1 MTTGEGGGGM
11 SMDRSAPRLD
21 TRGGA
26 AIHGNLHVARDFI
39 GRDQHQHYYVSQVT
53 PIFMPRTG
61 GPAERRQPYLGGQP
75 FRADDWELLT
85 GRGEAV
91 GDVIRQIQDRATLAT
106 AVYGPPDVGK
116 TSFLAAGVLPRLDGA
131 GADVFPLRDYGDAVS
146 LIKGLLLGR
155 ARAMALGVSDGASVS
170 ELAQAI
176 VAASP
181 RRMIWLFD
189 QFERFFLEDVSAGER
204 EALQETLVRTV
215 QQLAP
220 DRFQLLIGIRDDWQS
235 AFDREWGDLLPGLRE
250 LPVHL
255 EPLKL
260 SQAKVAILHPTRELR
275 VQPIFD
281 ESFLDAQ
288 LLDALDQL
296 SLDQPERIL
305 PADLQ
310 IVCRYLYEAARERRE
325 QSIKAALY
333 LEVTE
338 GKGAEWIMD
347 DHFRGLLDRVE
358 GVRQGRVEEVAAEI
372 LALDP
377 GVWADAYRLPVRT
390 ASPAEVAATLEAM
403 ARAGLAVWHLDGER
417 RIYAFAGNSIA
428 RAAERALGRQA
439 QQRLRAR
446 REMDYVWRDWLTDD
460 AWASRYQLNLVDDHY
475 DGRPLPAQRAL
486 VALRSAVAR
495 QMPTW
500 PWLKRLESEAAHR
513 LIQEL
518 EEREGAISEH
528 GQELTRQRQAA
539 RILGVSD
546 PELLPCPRSDAF
558 GPLSWTAAAHRE
570 PESREAAALAAL
582 SAYGEGALERLR
594 TAVEAARKAEVLE
607 AGPARRRLAELRG
620 ILADAR
626 EGIAKEVRR
635 CGWRERLGVWWWRF
649 RRRVGRDRRYILRLS
664 AGGGVGAGLGLGALR
679 FLMAPLLPGNSGFM
693 LYSNFPSG
701 FLLGWALSLGLVLV
715 DVVRLRPRERR
726 REGAG
731 ARPSLPA
738 VVHGALAFAAA
749 YVLLIVLLDATKL
762 IASPLGPPL
771 ALVAGVGLSYAV
783 RDQPMA
789 GWRIGIGR
797 WVRRLAASALAFALG
812 QLAFVAVDVALG
824 PGRVLGTGLTVV
836 WSGFTYESFLSALLP
851 QLGLERLLS
860 SDHWFHYLGVLDA
873 ALVGVVLA
881 LGLSAGLIVAGRR
894 HRRWESLMR
903 RAGE

>member
-1 MTTGEGGGGM
+1 
-11 SMDRSAPRLD
+11 MDRSAPRVA
-21 TRGGA
+21 THGGA
-26 AIHGNLHVARDFI
+26 AVHGNLHVARDFI
-39 GRDQHQHYYVSQVT
+39 GRDQHKHYYVSQVT

-131 GADVFPLRDYGDAVS
+131 GSDVFPLRDYGDAVS

-155 ARAMALGVSDGASVS
+155 ARAMALDVSDGASVP
-170 ELAQAI
+170 ELVQAV

-181 RRMIWLFD
+181 RRMVWLFD
-189 QFERFFLEDVSAGER
+189 QFERFFLEDVSAEER
-204 EALQETLVRTV
+204 EALQETLVNTV
-215 QQLAP
+215 QQMAP
-220 DRFQLLIGIRDDWQS
+220 DRFQILIGIRDDWQS
-235 AFDREWGDLLPGLRE
+235 AFDRQWGDLLPGLRE

-288 LLDALDQL
+288 LLDDLERL

-325 QSIKAALY
+325 QSIRAALY
-333 LEVTE
+333 FEVTE
-338 GKGAEWIMD
+338 GKGAEWILD
-347 DHFRGLLDRVE
+347 DHLRGLLERVE
-358 GVRQGRVEEVAAEI
+358 GVGRGRVEEVAAEM
-372 LALDP
+372 LALEP
-377 GVWADAYRLPVRT
+377 GVWANPDRLPVRA
-390 ASPAEVAATLEAM
+390 ASPAEVAAALEAM
-403 ARAGLAVWHLDGER
+403 ARAGLTVWHLADER
-417 RIYAFAGNSIA
+417 RIYAFASNSIA
-428 RAAERALGRQA
+428 RAAERALGPQA
-439 QQRLRAR
+439 QRRLRAR
-446 REMDYVWRDWLTDD
+446 RELDYVWRDWLADD

-475 DGRPLPAQRAL
+475 DGRPLPAERAL

-495 QMPTW
+495 QMPVR
-500 PWLKRLESEAAHR
+500 PWLKRLEGEAAHR

-518 EEREGAISEH
+518 EETEGAISERAE
-528 GQELTRQRQAA
+528 GLTRRRQAA
-539 RILGVSD
+539 RILGVAD
-546 PELLPCPRSDAF
+546 QELPPRPRSDAF
-558 GPLSWTAAAHRE
+558 GPLSWIAAVHRA

-582 SAYGEGALERLR
+582 SAYGQGALERLR
-594 TAVEAARKAEVLE
+594 DAVEAAREADVLGT
-607 AGPARRRLAELRG
+607 GPAWRRLAELRG

-626 EGIAKEVRR
+626 DEIAKEVRTY
-635 CGWRERLGVWWWRF
+635 GWREQLGVWWWRF

-679 FLMAPLLPGNSGFM
+679 FLMAPLVGGNRGFM
-693 LYSNFPSG
+693 LYSTFPSG

-715 DVVRLRPRERR
+715 DAVRLRPRERR
-726 REGAG
+726 REEAG
-731 ARPSLPA
+731 ARLSLPA
-738 VVHGALAFAAA
+738 VVQGALAFAAA

-762 IASPLGPPL
+762 TASPLGPPL

-783 RDQPMA
+783 RDQPVA
-789 GWRIGIGR
+789 GWRIGIGG

-812 QLAFVAVDVALG
+812 QLAFVAVDAALG
-824 PGRVLGTGLTVV
+824 PGRDLGTGLTVV
-836 WSGFTYESFLSALLP
+836 WSGSTYESFLSALP
-851 QLGLERLLS
+851 PAWGLGRLLS
-860 SDHWFHYLGVLDA
+860 SDRWYHFLAMADA

-881 LGLSAGLIVAGRR
+881 LGLSAGLIVARRR
-894 HRRWESLMR
+894 HRRWESLIR